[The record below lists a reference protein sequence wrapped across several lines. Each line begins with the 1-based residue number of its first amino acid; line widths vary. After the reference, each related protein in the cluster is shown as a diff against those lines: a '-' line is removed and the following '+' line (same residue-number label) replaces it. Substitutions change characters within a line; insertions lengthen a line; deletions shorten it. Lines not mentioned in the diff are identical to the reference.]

1 MDLLMRTVGIRDLA
15 LGLGTVA
22 SLRSDSTAE
31 TRRWVVAGLIS
42 DALDVGAGLAAARTT
57 GGRGVLSALVALPVV
72 VLDVWVLAQLRDD
85 ARRRAD
91 RPALSPAMDP
101 SRSPAEAAVARLRD
115 ATGDDYQ
122 LIGRLAGGETGAHE
136 MRGPRGERLVVKWDD
151 DAGSQAARR
160 RAVGLTARLGAEA
173 GWPVPA
179 QWIVDDRDRMYVV
192 QELVAGVPVE
202 AFTHALVDDLLAL
215 HLRRLGLARPGDGPA
230 AAVELI
236 ETLTVGGSG
245 YCVHASLR
253 DHDARTAAL
262 VERIEAFGRGLDP
275 AQFPNADLIHWDL
288 HEGNLLQLDGRLAAV
303 VDNDFVTTGDAAFDL
318 VTLAVAATDRSA
330 DDGVRDR
337 IFAAAFDDLDP
348 VRREAY
354 VGHLMIRVLDWAIRK
369 HRLDEIDGWLAWAD
383 RLLP

>member
-1 MDLLMRTVGIRDLA
+1 MS
-15 LGLGTVA
+15 GTGSV
-22 SLRSDSTAE
+22 
-31 TRRWVVAGLIS
+31 
-42 DALDVGAGLAAARTT
+42 
-57 GGRGVLSALVALPVV
+57 
-72 VLDVWVLAQLRDD
+72 
-85 ARRRAD
+85 
-91 RPALSPAMDP
+91 
-101 SRSPAEAAVARLRD
+101 AEAAVTRLRD
-115 ATGDDYQ
+115 ATGDDYR
-122 LIGRLAGGETGAHE
+122 LVGRLAGGETGAHE
-136 MRGPRGERLVVKWDD
+136 VRGPNGERLVVKWDD

-179 QWIVDDRDRMYVV
+179 QWIVDDGDRMYVV
-192 QELVAGVPVE
+192 QELVPGLPVE

-215 HLRRLGLARPGDGPA
+215 HDRRLGLAGPDGGPA
-230 AAVELI
+230 AALELI

-262 VERIEAFGRGLDP
+262 VERIEAFGRGLEP
-275 AQFPNADLIHWDL
+275 AQFPRDDIIHWDL
-288 HEGNLLQLDGRLAAV
+288 HDGNLLQLDGRLAAV

-318 VTLAVAATDRSA
+318 VTLAVAATERAA

-337 IFAAAFDDLDP
+337 VFAAAFDDLDA

-369 HRLDEIDGWLAWAD
+369 QRADEIDAWLGWAD